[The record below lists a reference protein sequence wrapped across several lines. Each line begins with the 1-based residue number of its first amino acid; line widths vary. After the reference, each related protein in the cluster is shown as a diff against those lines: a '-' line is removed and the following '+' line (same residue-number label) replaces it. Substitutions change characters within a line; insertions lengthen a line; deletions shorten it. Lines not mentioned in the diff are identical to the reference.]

1 VSASSSGGVF
11 ISYRRQEASHLA
23 GRLYDRLAA
32 RFGEDQVFMDVDS
45 IEPGLDFTEVIAQA
59 VGGCRVLLAL
69 IGDRWSTAVD
79 EAGHRRLDD
88 PDDTVRLEVEAALE
102 RDIRVIPIL
111 VEGAVMPRRQEL
123 PESLAR
129 LVRRNALRIS
139 HESFR
144 QDAARLVQI
153 LEHLLSATADGEQ
166 GALAPQREP
175 GIAHGEAKVPGVPP
189 GPIQASEPPQDE
201 VSKLSLQGL
210 AHAEQGRYDD
220 ALRDLGRALEL
231 DPGNAATY
239 AVRGAIHTA
248 QRRHDDALDDLDRA
262 LELEPDDTYAL
273 ARRSEVYR
281 MKGRYHDAL
290 RDLSRVLELEPDDPT
305 TLVARGDLH
314 TGQGRYDDALP
325 DLNRALE
332 LEPDNLTALASRGGI
347 HAEQGRYDDALRD
360 LDRVLELDP
369 SDAFVLATR
378 GAIYA
383 EQGRDD
389 DALRDLDQALELDPG
404 NNLAMQARR
413 SLRGDGPDV
422 AETID
427 HPAVL
432 PDEVEVGTAILLAAA
447 ARRECLN
454 YRQFS
459 ERLRDRRVAVH
470 WRSPRMAKLL
480 LAISERRA
488 ARGQG
493 LLSALVVGSASG
505 LPGEGFFDLAARHG
519 RRGDHRMIWEQERD
533 RVFQEAQESPT
544 Q

>member
-69 IGDRWSTAVD
+69 IGDRWSTAID

-210 AHAEQGRYDD
+210 AHAEQRRYDD
-220 ALRDLGRALEL
+220 ALRDLG
-231 DPGNAATY
+231 
-239 AVRGAIHTA
+239 
-248 QRRHDDALDDLDRA
+248 RA

-447 ARRECLN
+447 VRRECLN